1 VEIRQVRYADP
12 LALRIVEEALAD
24 LSARYGGSGDS
35 TPVDPAEF
43 DPPDGA
49 FLVAMAADAPV
60 GCVGWRSHGGDGS
73 TAELKRLYT
82 SPVVRGTGVARRL
95 LAAVEESARAA
106 GRKRIILECG
116 SRQPEA
122 LGLYESSG
130 YQRIED
136 FGFYRGYEGVRSFG
150 RDL

>member
-1 VEIRQVRYADP
+1 MRYADP
-12 LALRIVEEALAD
+12 LALRMVKDALAD
-24 LSARYGGSGDS
+24 LSSRYGGGPGDS

-49 FLVAMAADAPV
+49 FLVAMAGDAPV
-60 GCVGWRSHGGDGS
+60 GCVGWRSHGDDGS

-82 SPVVRGTGVARRL
+82 APAVRGTGVARRL
-95 LAAVEESARAA
+95 LAAVEDSARAA
-106 GRKRIILECG
+106 GRKRMILECG

-122 LGLYESSG
+122 VRLYESSG
-130 YQRIED
+130 YHRIEN
-136 FGFYRGYEGVRSFG
+136 FGYYREYAGVRSFG